1 VVAYEDFDIS
11 FIMENYRIQKDAKIR
26 ILPADEKIIDR
37 LRRIANVLL
46 LNASFI
52 DNPGLLNGKIGIA
65 IFFYHYSRYTKNKI
79 YEDYAGELVDEIYL
93 EINTSTPVNFENG
106 LTGIGWGIE
115 YLVKNKFVQADTDE
129 ALADIDSAIYRR
141 RINSPVLINTGND
154 LFGYGFYH
162 IARILGHEI
171 DDNDLNTLIKKY
183 HLIFLTD
190 ECESLLEQKSYSRFN
205 IESLTINSVNS
216 FLWFLLEIQKLK
228 IFPVKVER
236 IFRSVPEYLEK
247 EIQKSSDN
255 AGRALLLRLV
265 EKSMETVKD
274 NTVRD
279 LLKSIIEKVNGG
291 EVHKDLPDE
300 KDVSDFIKNTWQ
312 QLVYSPYITYGQGMV
327 FQFDEIF
334 SIIDDEDNWNKRLE
348 NLNKENLGLTGLA
361 GLALGLLRAHVSSIA
376 LAKEESSGFASHS

>member
-1 VVAYEDFDIS
+1 MVAYEDFNLS
-11 FIMENYRIQKDAKIR
+11 FIMENYRIQKDAKVR

-52 DNPGLLNGKIGIA
+52 ENPGLLNGKMGIA
-65 IFFYHYSRYTKNKI
+65 IFFYHYTRYTNNKI
-79 YEDYAGELVDEIYL
+79 YEDYAGKLIDEIYE

-129 ALADIDSAIYRR
+129 ALGDIDSAIYRH
-141 RINSPVLINTGND
+141 RINSPILINTGND

-190 ECESLLEQKSYSRFN
+190 ECERLLEQKSYSRFN

-216 FLWFLLEIQKLK
+216 FLWFLLEIQKLN

-236 IFRSVPEYLEK
+236 IFRSAPEYIEK
-247 EIQKSSDN
+247 EIQKSTDK
-255 AGRALLLRLV
+255 AERTLLLRLA

-274 NTVRD
+274 NTVRV
-279 LLKSIIEKVNGG
+279 LLKSIIENVNIE
-291 EVHKDLPDE
+291 EVHKELPDE
-300 KDVSDFIKNTWQ
+300 TDVSDFIKNTWQ
-312 QLVYSPYITYGQGMV
+312 KLVYDPYITDRQGMV

-348 NLNKENLGLTGLA
+348 NLNKENLGFTGLA
-361 GLALGLLRAHVSSIA
+361 GLALGLLRAQ
-376 LAKEESSGFASHS
+376 SSGQSAEGKTGHL